1 MGPHR
6 PSTTQTREA
15 IAAWVALAKRLRP
28 LVATGRTVDVDGTDP
43 GIDVRGHRRRRRSV
57 RRLHDHAGRDDR
69 RLPRRAGP
77 AAGARPRPRA
87 TACASLA
94 RGDERRRRRAV
105 RRSSGRTIRHVL
117 TGRELAAVGLRPP
130 VQLPQQSTVLEL
142 TAEHLTTPPQQRK
155 EAHDDHQPNDDPHG
169 RGARRAGDCADRRT
183 GRLRVERLESG
194 VTTLN
199 FFQFKGEAL
208 EDFNKI
214 IADFEAE
221 NPDIKVVQNQV
232 ADADT
237 IIRTLLVK
245 DKAPDVITLNA
256 NGGFGKLAQ
265 TGVFYD
271 FSDEPVLQTIN
282 PAVQEILAQLGNKEG
297 EVNGLGYVNNAN
309 GVIYNQDIFEEQGL
323 EVPETWD
330 EFIAVCDALQD
341 AGITPF
347 YGTLADSWTGLP
359 SFNALGA
366 YPSQGDFW
374 DEMRAEGENVGP
386 DSRGVVPEG
395 LRRGDGPAVRA
406 VLLHAGRIPRQDL
419 RRRQRRLRER
429 RGRDAAAGHL
439 GHQPGQGRS
448 TPTSRRRS
456 SPTPPSTTPT
466 TGCSSPAWT
475 SS

>member
-1 MGPHR
+1 MSSR
-6 PSTTQTREA
+6 TRSIRMA
-15 IAAWVALAKRLRP
+15 AAAVTAVGVIAALS
-28 LVATGRTVDVDGTDP
+28 G
-43 GIDVRGHRRRRRSV
+43 
-57 RRLHDHAGRDDR
+57 
-69 RLPRRAGP
+69 
-77 AAGARPRPRA
+77 
-87 TACASLA
+87 CAS
-94 RGDERRRRRAV
+94 G
-105 RRSSGRTIRHVL
+105 SG
-117 TGRELAAVGLRPP
+117 
-130 VQLPQQSTVLEL
+130 
-142 TAEHLTTPPQQRK
+142 
-155 EAHDDHQPNDDPHG
+155 
-169 RGARRAGDCADRRT
+169 
-183 GRLRVERLESG
+183 SG

-265 TGVFYD
+265 SGVFYD
-271 FSDEPVLQTIN
+271 FSEEPVLQTIN
-282 PAVQEILAQLGNKEG
+282 PAVQDILANLGNKEG

-309 GVIYNQDIFEEQGL
+309 GVIYNQDIFEQQGL

-330 EFIAVCDALQD
+330 EFIAVCDALKD

-374 DEMRAEGENVGP
+374 DQMRAEGENVGP
-386 DSRGVVPEG
+386 DSEVSFQKDFPEALDQQYELYSNYMQEGYRGKTYDDGNAAFANGEVAMLLQGIWATNPIKQINPDIRAGIFPYPATNDPGDRLLVSGVDVVVTMGKNTPHKEEAMRFIDYMFEKGVIEDFAASQNMVPSVEG
-395 LRRGDGPAVRA
+395 ATLGDDPALQSVKPYFDEGKITGFID
-406 VLLHAGRIPRQDL
+406 HQIPPSIPLAAIIQQFLFNGDT
-419 RRRQRRLRER
+419 
-429 RGRDAAAGHL
+429 DAALATL
-439 GHQPGQGRS
+439 DSEWAKVAARTIPV
-448 TPTSRRRS
+448 
-456 SPTPPSTTPT
+456 
-466 TGCSSPAWT
+466 TGD
-475 SS
+475 